1 MKTLLLILTLAFSA
15 QGQQARLQE
24 LRNEFIKASNDYK
37 ANLEKLRASYEKSVG
52 KAQSELEKSKRDV
65 RRRVDLN

>member
-37 ANLEKLRASYEKSVG
+37 ANLEKLRASYERSVG